1 MSNESA
7 NPIQPNL
14 LNQWE
19 NMEERVSETT
29 VIPVLEEQLQVDTK
43 LVETG
48 LVRIIKRVTEE
59 TQTIDT
65 PTTQEE
71 VIVDRVAVNQYVE
84 TPPAV
89 RYEGDVTII
98 PVLREVVV
106 TEKKLLLVEEVHITK
121 RRTVDPSTQ
130 EFTLRREEVTIE
142 RSTPPNER
150 PA

>member
-19 NMEERVSETT
+19 NMEERVAETT

-84 TPPAV
+84 RPPAV

-121 RRTVDPSTQ
+121 RRTVDPGTQ
-130 EFTLRREEVTIE
+130 EFTLRKEEVTIE